1 MSYTALM
8 VHSVVVI
15 PKSRDY
21 KSSESV
27 NETKKTKERVEG
39 KTDFESILRQKMK

>member
-1 MSYTALM
+1 MSYGTLM

-21 KSSESV
+21 RFSESV
-27 NETKKTKERVEG
+27 NATKKNKSRVDG
-39 KTDFESILRQKMK
+39 KKDFGSILRQAMK